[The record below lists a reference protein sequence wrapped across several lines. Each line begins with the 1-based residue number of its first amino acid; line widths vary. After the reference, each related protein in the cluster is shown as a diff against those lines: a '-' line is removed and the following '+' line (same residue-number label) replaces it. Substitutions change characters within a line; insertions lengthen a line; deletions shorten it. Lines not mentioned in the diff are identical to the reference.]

1 MSPHHTHLDWLERC
15 NRPLDSPLAYMLPML
30 ANKFFAALPLRFTLF
45 SAMKHA
51 RDGYSVR
58 NAMWAALEAFDQF
71 QNPVSWSQE
80 REYQ

>member
-1 MSPHHTHLDWLERC
+1 
-15 NRPLDSPLAYMLPML
+15 ML